1 MLAAKG
7 IRTDVKKVPAHCRPE
22 TLPKRVNVGADG
34 EAASADR
41 QCGTYVV
48 LTDNSRVLTVHC
60 DSITTSGP
68 ITYRRGDT
76 RLSAPPAEAVH
87 MLKCLLQTD
96 PLDPLQSQDS
106 FNSSSSEVADVDSRG
121 GKRHCPY
128 GAPAAA
134 AAGGGYGGAGSWVP
148 KAQYIGAAVGGGYA
162 HASSQGVGGFGGRPE
177 AYHNGGMVRSIAT
190 WGMEGALGGGKGER
204 GWKGAG
210 NHDKGGCLR
219 SNTLVMSGLLGSI
232 FIPSVTYAV

>member
-7 IRTDVKKVPAHCRPE
+7 IRTNVKKVSAHCRPE

-34 EAASADR
+34 EASSADR
-41 QCGTYVV
+41 QCGMYVV

-68 ITYRRGDT
+68 ISYRRGDN
-76 RLSAPPAEAVH
+76 RLSAPPAEAVK

-106 FNSSSSEVADVDSRG
+106 FSSSSSSEVADVDSRG
-121 GKRHCPY
+121 GKRRCPN

-134 AAGGGYGGAGSWVP
+134 AAGGGDGGAGSWGP
-148 KAQYIGAAVGGGYA
+148 EAHYPGATVGGGYP
-162 HASSQGVGGFGGRPE
+162 QGSGQGIPGGFSGHPG
-177 AYHNGGMVRSIAT
+177 AYQNGGMVRSIAIL
-190 WGMEGALGGGKGER
+190 GME
-204 GWKGAG
+204 
-210 NHDKGGCLR
+210 
-219 SNTLVMSGLLGSI
+219 
-232 FIPSVTYAV
+232 